1 MALNINNGRIG
12 LKRKRRL
19 GEILVEDNAI
29 TQEQLD
35 EAFESQ
41 KTTHQGKKLGE
52 ILVEMEYLTE
62 EQMAET
68 LERQLGYEVVQLSA
82 LRIPEEILKL
92 VDEAILRKYMLMP
105 FGISDK
111 NPNILKVAMNDPLN
125 IRAIDDIT
133 MITAMQVE
141 IYVATPTE
149 INFAINRYFGNAAAQ
164 KAAAEFARERE
175 QQAKAAKAAAAKTEK
190 ADEADDEV
198 SQAPIVKLVRQI
210 IEQGVRRR
218 ASDIHIEPME
228 TYVRVRY
235 RIDGVLHEIMKHDIS
250 IHPALSAR
258 VKIISDLDI
267 SEKRKPQDGRA
278 TAIVDKQEYDIRVS
292 LLPTVYGEKIVM
304 RLTEKKALSRE
315 KKMLGFRPDELIK
328 FDKILNHP
336 NGIILVTGP
345 TGSGKS
351 TTLYT
356 ALSELNVEG
365 VNIIT
370 VEDPVEANIEG
381 VNQVQTNEKAG
392 LTFAAALRSILRQD
406 PDIIMIGEIRDQET
420 AEIAVKASIT
430 GHLVVSTLHTNSSAS
445 TITRLADMGVEN
457 YMIADSVVGVIAQR
471 LVRRVCPECGQYHEA
486 TDSEMRFMGFDS
498 SAPKIQIKSAAHKDD
513 CVTCGG
519 SGYRG
524 RIGVYEIMPVT
535 NSLKRVIA
543 AGENADKIEQ
553 TALKEGMK
561 TLRQSAIQDVIDGIT
576 TIDEVKRI
584 TFSDED
590 EDDLE

>member
-52 ILVEMEYLTE
+52 ILVEMGYLTE

-471 LVRRVCPECGQYHEA
+471 LVRRVCPECEQYHEA

-498 SAPKIQIKSAAHKDD
+498 SAPKIQIKSAVHKED

-553 TALKEGMK
+553 AALKEGMK